1 MNESDK
7 QGIIYPTRWQTQ
19 LLHKDNSFSFDGFGI
34 VLFSNFTCPRIFLNF
49 FHCHVER
56 SIKYLL
62 KFSICRVSNTIFKLV
77 EAKLMIRIVSS
88 SEGNNIFV
96 IAFVFL
102 RLK

>member
-7 QGIIYPTRWQTQ
+7 QGIIYPTKWQTQ

-62 KFSICRVSNTIFKLV
+62 KFSICSVSNTIFRFV

-88 SEGNNIFV
+88 SEGNNILSLLSC
-96 IAFVFL
+96 FL
-102 RLK
+102 G